1 MFHNIKLKNG
11 ETAYVKIYNYIK
23 EVIENGMLPHG
34 SKLPS
39 TREMTSMINV
49 SRNTIIK
56 VYELLED
63 NGLVYTEKGK
73 GTFVSKVNINKN
85 SDWNIDWLNKIN
97 NYAKTAEELDIMKHE
112 QLYKK
117 GMISFKS
124 IAPDESLFDME
135 ELKRAFLN
143 RITLEGEKILN
154 YGYAKGYKPLIDF
167 LMNYM
172 KEKGVNTKGKSI
184 LITNGFTEGFDILL
198 SSLTNRGDKILCEN
212 PTHNTSIKLMKLHE
226 LDIIGV
232 RINEDGIDLED
243 LDEKLKDNKVKLAYI
258 IPSYHNPT
266 GMVMSFEKREKLYS
280 ALKSFSLFS
289 KDITIPVGL

>member
-85 SDWNIDWLNKIN
+85 SDWNID
-97 NYAKTAEELDIMKHE
+97 
-112 QLYKK
+112 
-117 GMISFKS
+117 
-124 IAPDESLFDME
+124 
-135 ELKRAFLN
+135 
-143 RITLEGEKILN
+143 
-154 YGYAKGYKPLIDF
+154 
-167 LMNYM
+167 
-172 KEKGVNTKGKSI
+172 
-184 LITNGFTEGFDILL
+184 
-198 SSLTNRGDKILCEN
+198 
-212 PTHNTSIKLMKLHE
+212 
-226 LDIIGV
+226 
-232 RINEDGIDLED
+232 
-243 LDEKLKDNKVKLAYI
+243 
-258 IPSYHNPT
+258 
-266 GMVMSFEKREKLYS
+266 
-280 ALKSFSLFS
+280 
-289 KDITIPVGL
+289 